1 MSKSEIF
8 CPGRFGQFLAQDFR
22 NCTKRVGLLT
32 ILCGLSPL
40 FLLAFTFL
48 INSAIGNN
56 DWGINN
62 VIKGMVSALVS
73 VLYFLYVPIT

>member
-8 CPGRFGQFLAQDFR
+8 CPRRFGYFITQDFR

-40 FLLAFTFL
+40 FLFVFTFL

-56 DWGINN
+56 D
-62 VIKGMVSALVS
+62 
-73 VLYFLYVPIT
+73 